1 MVDIN
6 ALHSGDRVRI
16 VSEWRDGCNDV
27 APMNEF
33 LGTVMTINT
42 INKISQYAEMYE
54 DDGEWCWYM
63 PAIAEIITDNDDDI
77 DVESFTS
84 EDIIA
89 LLM

>member
-1 MVDIN
+1 MI
-6 ALHSGDRVRI
+6 
-16 VSEWRDGCNDV
+16 
-27 APMNEF
+27 EF
-33 LGTVMTINT
+33 DT